1 MMPGGRGGFN
11 PKQLSKMM
19 KQFGIDVEEID
30 DVEKVVVHTA
40 SKDIV
45 IENADVSIMN
55 AQGMKTWQITGD
67 AREVAKGAADEPAA
81 PAEPAEPEEPEEED
95 IELVMEQAGVD
106 REAAIGALEAA
117 GGEPAQAIMD
127 LTEA

>member
-67 AREVAKGAADEPAA
+67 AREVDKGAADEPA
-81 PAEPAEPEEPEEED
+81 EPAEPEGPEEED
-95 IELVMEQAGVD
+95 VELVMEQAGVD
-106 REAAIGALEAA
+106 REAAIEALETA

-127 LTEA
+127 LSEE